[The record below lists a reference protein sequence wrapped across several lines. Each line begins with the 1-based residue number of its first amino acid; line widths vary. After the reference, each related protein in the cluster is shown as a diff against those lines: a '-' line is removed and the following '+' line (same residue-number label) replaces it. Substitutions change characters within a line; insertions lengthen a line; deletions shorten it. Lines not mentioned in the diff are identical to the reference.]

1 MFGLV
6 EGTKDFSLMIGVKLG
21 VSNRDVRGALMEEA
35 AKRDLLG
42 KRDALDAVDNGVST
56 GAVHTSHSGE
66 CVRVSEFHGCIFSY
80 HDVIMQSWESRHRVK
95 RDLVGWLPLPLDEE
109 KVPELPDTHQRLAL
123 D

>member
-42 KRDALDAVDNGVST
+42 KRDTLDAVDIGVST
-56 GAVHTSHSGE
+56 GAVHTSQSGE
-66 CVRVSEFHGCIFSY
+66 SVVVSEFYGCIFSY
-80 HDVIMQSWESRHRVK
+80 HDVIMQSWESRHRVT
-95 RDLVGWLPLPLDEE
+95 RNLVGRLPRPLDEE
-109 KVPELPDTHQRLAL
+109 
-123 D
+123 